1 MLPMLLN
8 LPRAQELMARA
19 GVDGLVA
26 QWPINV
32 YYLSGYWGFLM
43 SAERFDAAYF
53 AVLPRAPDSPAALVL
68 PALELRRLASEGGCW
83 MPGLESYSSPLEEGG
98 AGDAVPGDHG
108 VPYAGWPVRPGA
120 GLTDREQAW
129 LGIVEAHRDRVAG
142 DAIHA
147 LGKAVRAAGLGRA
160 RLVSDDP
167 RVAGWLGGLGLDAC
181 QVRCD
186 PSFFN
191 EIRKVKTINEID
203 LMRRAA
209 HLNERALLAAA
220 EDLHDGAG
228 WPEIESVYMAY
239 LARHGGRGVYF
250 VCGAGG
256 LPAGR
261 VRRGE
266 PMLLDALGQFG
277 HYHGDFGRCA
287 IVGEPTREHLR
298 RHRALCAGWDALRPL
313 LRPGTRYSEL
323 ERVALETI
331 RGNGFAEFRYV
342 TPHGLGLE
350 HTDDPKP
357 PGAQPS
363 TKPDQVLEPG
373 MVLNVDM
380 PFTEIGWGS
389 VHLEDTVLIRLDGH
403 ERLTSADLEII
414 TVPG

>member
-8 LPRAQELMARA
+8 LPRARELMAQA

-26 QWPINV
+26 QLPINV

-53 AVLPRAPDSPAALVL
+53 AVLPRDPDRPAALVL

-83 MPGLESYSSPLEEGG
+83 MPGVESYSSPLEDGEEGG
-98 AGDAVPGDHG
+98 AGPGEVG
-108 VPYAGWPVRPGA
+108 VPYLGWPVRAGA
-120 GLTDREQAW
+120 ELTGREREW
-129 LGIVEAHRDRVAG
+129 LRILEVHRHRVAG

-147 LGKAVRAAGLGRA
+147 LGKAVRAAGLAGA
-160 RLVSDDP
+160 SVVSDDS
-167 RVAGWLGGLGLDAC
+167 RVGGWLEGLGLAPRQARYDA
-181 QVRCD
+181 
-186 PSFFN
+186 SFFN
-191 EIRKVKTINEID
+191 EIRKIKTQPEID

-209 HLNERALLAAA
+209 LLNERALLAAA
-220 EDLHDGAG
+220 EDLHVGAE
-228 WPEIESVYMAY
+228 WPEIESVYMAH

-250 VCGAGG
+250 ICGAGG
-256 LPAGR
+256 LPSGR

-266 PMLLDALGQFG
+266 PMLLDALGQYG

-287 IVGEPTREHLR
+287 IVGEPTDLHRL

-313 LRPGTRYSEL
+313 LRPGVRYSEL
-323 ERVALETI
+323 ERVALDTI
-331 RGNGFAEFRYV
+331 RGHGFPEFRYV

-357 PGAQPS
+357 LGAAPA

-389 VHLEDTVLIRLDGH
+389 VHLEDTVLIRPDGH
-403 ERLTSADLEII
+403 ELLTSADLEVIA
-414 TVPG
+414 VPA